1 MKIQQITLNNIG
13 PYIGENT
20 FSFDNGDTS
29 KNIILI
35 GGRNGAGKTTLFD
48 AMKIC
53 LYGYMLY
60 GYRQNS
66 QLYTSK
72 IKRLMNDSIK
82 RTQTPAAGVSLSIFI
97 DDGYTNNVFM
107 ISRSWSLQNNQIK
120 EICEVYK
127 DGSLLSDEERAD
139 FSNYLLQT
147 IPPALFNFH
156 FFNGENISDFLL
168 DKEKGQSFRKAFM
181 QICGLD
187 TLDLIQEQL
196 HSNILTQSK
205 DNSSTIQEEYQEKKS
220 QKLQV
225 EEDANEIAAELK
237 QLESDIIRLE
247 EQAAVLEQ
255 EMSRFG
261 GIQSKA
267 WHQLQDKIKEQESQR
282 EDAHRFLKD
291 SANSTLPFLILKNEL
306 EALRQQIRSESYI
319 ASNRAIEERI
329 RKDETKETLKQRLA
343 PYLKSSSAQLDDGFF
358 ETLFEA
364 VKYDYPKGTKEILKL
379 SEREQINLLAKIEEY
394 MSFDENTILNAES
407 AIKKSLS
414 KTKRLREKL
423 DSKQVLTSA
432 DYLNQKNEL
441 LTQIDVLRKQ
451 VVASTAKK
459 MQLDE
464 ALKLATQEFDKAAAK
479 LKEILKEKSIS
490 DISARTALAFDELRE
505 SLYSKHIAQIESAFI
520 RNFNLL
526 LTKDS
531 LLDGVY
537 ISKDFEVIPY
547 KHSIIDVKEIRAM
560 FASNGEE
567 YVLEHLGERALN
579 IAKEYTALDGQIELP
594 IKIEQH
600 FSAGEQQIFAMAL
613 YQALSEIRTTEIP
626 FVIDTPLARIDSIH
640 RKNILNSFFSK
651 LPGQVVILST
661 DEEIDTT
668 SIVMLQEQLSDL
680 YLIENQDDG
689 STKVLHNQYFRGYPI
704 DLQT

>member
-20 FSFDNGDTS
+20 FSFDTEDTS

-53 LYGYMLY
+53 LYGYKLY

-66 QLYTSK
+66 QSYTAK
-72 IKRLMNDSIK
+72 IKRLMNDSTK
-82 RTQTPAAGVSLSIFI
+82 RTQTPTAGVSLSIFI
-97 DDGYTNNVFM
+97 DSGYTYNVFM
-107 ISRSWSLQNNQIK
+107 ISRRWSLQNNQIK
-120 EICEVYK
+120 EIYEVYK
-127 DGSLLSDEERAD
+127 DGSLLSDEEQVD
-139 FSNYLLQT
+139 FDNYLLQT

-196 HSNILTQSK
+196 HSNIRTQSK
-205 DNSSTIQEEYQEKKS
+205 DNSSTIQEEYQEEKS

-261 GIQSKA
+261 GVQSKE

-329 RKDETKETLKQRLA
+329 LKDETKEALKQRLT

-394 MSFDENTILNAES
+394 ISFDENTILNAES

-423 DSKQVLTSA
+423 DSKEVLTSA

-459 MQLDE
+459 MQFDE

-479 LKEILKEKSIS
+479 LKEVLKEKSIS

-505 SLYSKHIAQIESAFI
+505 SLYSKHIAQVESAFI
-520 RNFNLL
+520 KNFNLL

-547 KHSIIDVKEIRAM
+547 KQSILDVKEIRAM
-560 FASNGEE
+560 FANNGEE

-613 YQALSEIRTTEIP
+613 YQALSEIRSTEIP

-640 RKNILNSFFSK
+640 RKNILNNFFSK

-661 DEEIDTT
+661 DEEIDATG
-668 SIVMLQEQLSDL
+668 IAMLQDQLSDL
-680 YLIENQDDG
+680 YLIENQDNG
-689 STKVLHNQYFRGYPI
+689 STKVLHNQYFRGVSN
-704 DLQT
+704 

>member
-20 FSFDNGDTS
+20 FSFDTGDTS

-53 LYGYMLY
+53 LYGYKLY

-66 QLYTSK
+66 QSYTTK
-72 IKRLMNDSIK
+72 IKRLMNDSTK
-82 RTQTPAAGVSLSIFI
+82 RTQTPTAGVSLSIFI
-97 DDGYTNNVFM
+97 DNGYTYNVFM
-107 ISRSWSLQNNQIK
+107 ISRRWSLQNNQIK
-120 EICEVYK
+120 EIYEVYK
-127 DGSLLSDEERAD
+127 DGSLLSDEEQVD
-139 FSNYLLQT
+139 FDNYLLQT

-168 DKEKGQSFRKAFM
+168 NKEKGQSFRKAFM

-196 HSNILTQSK
+196 HSNIRTQSK

-225 EEDANEIAAELK
+225 EEDTNEIAAELK

-261 GIQSKA
+261 GVQSKE

-282 EDAHRFLKD
+282 ENAHRFLKD

-329 RKDETKETLKQRLA
+329 RKDETKETLKQRLT

-423 DSKQVLTSA
+423 DAKEVLTSA

-479 LKEILKEKSIS
+479 LKEVLKEKSIS

-505 SLYSKHIAQIESAFI
+505 SLYSKHIAQVESAFI

-547 KHSIIDVKEIRAM
+547 KHSLIDVKEIRAM

-613 YQALSEIRTTEIP
+613 YQALSEIRSTEIP